1 MDLFSL
7 SPLDSLPNNASQA
20 GLPEGR
26 PICLVGARFDLS
38 PLRTVRV
45 DRIR

>member
-1 MDLFSL
+1 MDLFSF

-26 PICLVGARFDLS
+26 PIYLEQ
-38 PLRTVRV
+38 RTRV
-45 DRIR
+45 VFTENRPHR